1 MKLVVFSI
9 FLVIS
14 IKTFSQERFITIDG
28 TKIWINTIGIDN
40 RRDDQPVI
48 VFESGHGTPM
58 GHWDK
63 ILKGVSELAPL
74 ITYDR
79 PGIGESEA
87 DNEMP
92 TIKNVSD
99 KLIKVLKHLDI
110 KPPYVLVGHSL
121 GGAYV
126 RGFAVYYPELLAG
139 LVIID
144 PADFTET
151 RSNRRKP
158 FLDIG
163 LTNDQVDTLYK
174 NWEKEAEENKNR
186 PTTKPK
192 SVLEESEVLAQMRE
206 TDFIEISDTDLP
218 NIPVHILTGGR
229 YDTPPRFRM
238 KELNDSLL
246 FRAKMK
252 NRVERWTDV
261 VQSVDKGML
270 LYSGDAGHFV
280 HYDDPELLISS
291 IRIVLHDYDL
301 LKKENQNTTSPLPI
315 SK

>member
-1 MKLVVFSI
+1 MRFILIALFILTS
-9 FLVIS
+9 LS
-14 IKTFSQERFITIDG
+14 AFSQKRFIELDSTQ
-28 TKIWINTIGIDN
+28 IWINTTGIEN
-40 RRDDQPVI
+40 RKEGQPVL

-63 ILKGVSELAPL
+63 ILEGASQLAPL

-79 PGIGESEA
+79 PGIGESEP

-92 TIKNVSD
+92 TIKNVAD
-99 KLIKVLKHLDI
+99 KLLRILKYLNIDPPFVLI
-110 KPPYVLVGHSL
+110 GHSL

-126 RGFAVYYPELLAG
+126 RGFAAYYPQFLAG
-139 LVIID
+139 LIIID

-151 RSNRRKP
+151 QLNRKKP

-163 LTNDQVDTLYK
+163 LSNDETETLFK
-174 NWEKEAEENKNR
+174 KWALEEEKNKNK
-186 PTTKPK
+186 PSTQPK
-192 SVLEESEVLAQMRE
+192 SIVEEGEVLAELRA
-206 TDFIEISDTDLP
+206 TDFKEISDSKLP

-229 YDTPPRFRM
+229 YDTPPRFRI

-252 NRVERWTDV
+252 NRVERWTEV

-270 LYSGDAGHFV
+270 FYSGDAGHFV
-280 HYDDPELLISS
+280 HYDDPELFISS
-291 IRIVLHDYDL
+291 AIIVLQDYES
-301 LKKENQNTTSPLPI
+301 LKK
-315 SK
+315 K

>member
-1 MKLVVFSI
+1 MIKMRLALFTVTI
-9 FLVIS
+9 LIS
-14 IKTFSQERFITIDG
+14 LNTFSQKRLITIDS
-28 TKIWINTIGIDN
+28 TKIWINTIGIEN
-40 RRDDQPVI
+40 RKEGQPVI
-48 VFESGHGTPM
+48 VFESGLGTPM

-63 ILKGVSELAPL
+63 ILDGVSELAPL

-79 PGIGESEA
+79 PGIGESEP

-92 TIKNVSD
+92 TIINVSD
-99 KLIKVLKHLDI
+99 KLIKILKYLDI
-110 KPPYVLVGHSL
+110 EPPYVLVGHSL

-139 LVIID
+139 LVILD

-151 RSNRRKP
+151 RLNRRKP

-163 LTNDQVDTLYK
+163 LTNEQVDTLFNK
-174 NWEKEAEENKNR
+174 WALDDEANKNK
-186 PTTKPK
+186 PTSKPK
-192 SVLEESEVLAQMRE
+192 SVIEESEVLEQLRE
-206 TDFIEISDTDLP
+206 TDFKEITDSNLP

-229 YDTPPRFRM
+229 YDTPPRFRI

-280 HYDDPELLISS
+280 HCDDPELLISS
-291 IRIVLHDYDL
+291 IRIILQDYEL
-301 LKKENQNTTSPLPI
+301 LEKRNDE
-315 SK
+315 

>member
-1 MKLVVFSI
+1 MRLALFTVTI
-9 FLVIS
+9 LIS
-14 IKTFSQERFITIDG
+14 LNSFSQKRFITIDS
-28 TKIWINTIGIDN
+28 TKIWINTIGIEN
-40 RRDDQPVI
+40 RKEGLPVI

-58 GHWDK
+58 GHWDR
-63 ILKGVSELAPL
+63 ILDGVSELAPL

-79 PGIGESEA
+79 PGIGESEP

-99 KLIKVLKHLDI
+99 KLIKILKYLDI
-110 KPPYVLVGHSL
+110 KPPYILVGHSL
-121 GGAYV
+121 GGSYV

-151 RSNRRKP
+151 RLNRRKP

-163 LTNDQVDTLYK
+163 LTNEQVDTLFNK
-174 NWEKEAEENKNR
+174 WALEDKANKNK
-186 PTTKPK
+186 PSSKPK
-192 SVLEESEVLAQMRE
+192 SVIEESEVLAQLRA
-206 TDFIEISDTDLP
+206 TDFKEITDSELP

-270 LYSGDAGHFV
+270 FYSGDAGHFV

-291 IRIVLHDYDL
+291 IRIILQDYEL
-301 LKKENQNTTSPLPI
+301 LRKRNDK
-315 SK
+315 

>member
-1 MKLVVFSI
+1 MRFALFTVTI
-9 FLVIS
+9 LIS
-14 IKTFSQERFITIDG
+14 LNSFSQKRFITIDS
-28 TKIWINTIGIDN
+28 TKIWINTIGIEN
-40 RRDDQPVI
+40 RKEGQPVI

-63 ILKGVSELAPL
+63 ILDGVSELAPL

-79 PGIGESEA
+79 PGIGESEP

-92 TIKNVSD
+92 TIKNVSN
-99 KLIKVLKHLDI
+99 KLIKILNYLDFE
-110 KPPYVLVGHSL
+110 PPYVLVGHSL

-151 RSNRRKP
+151 QLNRRKP
-158 FLDIG
+158 FIDIG
-163 LTNDQVDTLYK
+163 LTNEQVDTLFNK
-174 NWEKEAEENKNR
+174 WALEDQDNKNR
-186 PTTKPK
+186 PSSKPK
-192 SVLEESEVLAQMRE
+192 SVTEESEVLAQLRE
-206 TDFIEISDTDLP
+206 TDFKEITDSELP

-229 YDTPPRFRM
+229 YDTPPRFRI

-252 NRVERWTDV
+252 NRVERWSDV
-261 VQSVDKGML
+261 IQSVDKGML
-270 LYSGDAGHFV
+270 FYSGDAGHFV

-291 IRIVLHDYDL
+291 IRIILQDYEL
-301 LKKENQNTTSPLPI
+301 LKKRNDN
-315 SK
+315 

>member
-1 MKLVVFSI
+1 MRLVLFTVTI
-9 FLVIS
+9 LICLN
-14 IKTFSQERFITIDG
+14 IFSQKRFITIDS
-28 TKIWINTIGIDN
+28 TKIWINTIGIEN
-40 RRDDQPVI
+40 RKEGQPLI

-58 GHWDK
+58 GHWDR
-63 ILKGVSELAPL
+63 ILDGVSELAPL

-79 PGIGESEA
+79 PGIGESEP

-99 KLIKVLKHLDI
+99 KLIKILNYLDVE
-110 KPPYVLVGHSL
+110 PPYVLVGHSL
-121 GGAYV
+121 GGTYV

-151 RSNRRKP
+151 QFNRRKP

-163 LTNDQVDTLYK
+163 LTNEQVDTLFNK
-174 NWEKEAEENKNR
+174 WALEDQANENQ
-186 PTTKPK
+186 PSSKPK
-192 SVLEESEVLAQMRE
+192 SVIEESEVLAQLRE
-206 TDFIEISDTDLP
+206 TNFKEITDSELP

-229 YDTPPRFRM
+229 YDTPPRFRI

-291 IRIVLHDYDL
+291 IRIILQDYEL
-301 LKKENQNTTSPLPI
+301 LQKRKDN
-315 SK
+315 

>member
-1 MKLVVFSI
+1 MRLALFTVTI
-9 FLVIS
+9 LIS
-14 IKTFSQERFITIDG
+14 LNTFSQKRFITIDS
-28 TKIWINTIGIDN
+28 TKIWINTIGIEN
-40 RRDDQPVI
+40 RKEGQPVI
-48 VFESGHGTPM
+48 VFESGLGTPM

-63 ILKGVSELAPL
+63 ILDGVSELAPL

-79 PGIGESEA
+79 PGIGESEP

-92 TIKNVSD
+92 TIKNISD
-99 KLIKVLKHLDI
+99 KLIKILKYLDI
-110 KPPYVLVGHSL
+110 EPPYILVGHSL

-151 RSNRRKP
+151 RLNRRKP
-158 FLDIG
+158 FLDVG
-163 LTNDQVDTLYK
+163 LTNEQVDTLFNK
-174 NWEKEAEENKNR
+174 WALDDEANKNK
-186 PTTKPK
+186 PTSKPK
-192 SVLEESEVLAQMRE
+192 SVIEESEVLEQLRE
-206 TDFIEISDTDLP
+206 TDFKEITNSNLP

-229 YDTPPRFRM
+229 YDTPPRFRI

-291 IRIVLHDYDL
+291 IRIILQDYEL
-301 LKKENQNTTSPLPI
+301 LQKRNDE
-315 SK
+315 

>member
-1 MKLVVFSI
+1 MKLVVFAI
-9 FLVIS
+9 FLS
-14 IKTFSQERFITIDG
+14 MSFSAFTQERFITIDS
-28 TKIWINTIGIDN
+28 TKIWINTIGIEN
-40 RRDDQPVI
+40 RIEDQPVI

-58 GHWDK
+58 GHWNR
-63 ILKGVSELAPL
+63 ILNGVSELAPL

-79 PGIGESEA
+79 PGIGKSEA

-99 KLIKVLKHLDI
+99 KLIKVLKKLDI
-110 KPPYVLVGHSL
+110 EPPYVLVGHSL

-126 RGFAVYYPELLAG
+126 RGFAVYNPELLAG
-139 LVIID
+139 LIIID

-151 RSNRRKP
+151 KLNRRTP
-158 FLDIG
+158 FLDVG
-163 LTNDQVDTLYK
+163 LTNEQVDTLFRK
-174 NWEKEAEENKNR
+174 WETEDEENKNR

-192 SVLEESEVLAQMRE
+192 SVIEESEVLAQLRE
-206 TDFIEISDTDLP
+206 TDFVEISDTELP

-229 YDTPPRFRM
+229 YDTPPRFRIQ
-238 KELNDSLL
+238 ELNDSLL

-270 LYSGDAGHFV
+270 FYSGDAGHFV

-291 IRIVLHDYDL
+291 IRIVLHDYNL
-301 LKKENQNTTSPLPI
+301 LKEEDQNTTNH
-315 SK
+315 